1 MLFFSLQSLKRRSSL
16 DQKRFSSS
24 SFQNSHFVVYSSKNV
39 SQGAFWYLC
48 YARKNIQFSTI
59 RWLNVEKLIS
69 SHIFVLLFF
78 HQKLSQKLS
87 SSCQSIK
94 LFGIPNHF
102 QTDHLQSAHKRHGF
116 GFRNLRSES
125 QFVIT
130 IYHLLL
136 LMVFSFFFCASFR
149 WRLEDSWY
157 RWCFHPFKT
166 P

>member
-1 MLFFSLQSLKRRSSL
+1 MFL
-16 DQKRFSSS
+16 
-24 SFQNSHFVVYSSKNV
+24 
-39 SQGAFWYLC
+39 QGAFLYLC

-125 QFVIT
+125 QCVIT
-130 IYHLLL
+130 IYHLLCVVVL
-136 LMVFSFFFCASFR
+136 AAFPQHEARKIETLCVASAR
-149 WRLEDSWY
+149 NSGDN
-157 RWCFHPFKT
+157 FHHLQLKRNR
-166 P
+166 

>member
-1 MLFFSLQSLKRRSSL
+1 MFL
-16 DQKRFSSS
+16 
-24 SFQNSHFVVYSSKNV
+24 
-39 SQGAFWYLC
+39 QGAFLYLC

-59 RWLNVEKLIS
+59 RWLNVETLFS

-102 QTDHLQSAHKRHGF
+102 QTDHLQFAHKRHGF

-125 QFVIT
+125 QCVIT
-130 IYHLLL
+130 IYHLLRVVVL
-136 LMVFSFFFCASFR
+136 AAFPQHEARKIETLCVASAR
-149 WRLEDSWY
+149 NSGDN
-157 RWCFHPFKT
+157 FHHLQLKRNR
-166 P
+166 

>member
-1 MLFFSLQSLKRRSSL
+1 MFF
-16 DQKRFSSS
+16 
-24 SFQNSHFVVYSSKNV
+24 
-39 SQGAFWYLC
+39 QGAFLYLC
-48 YARKNIQFSTI
+48 YTRKNIQFSTI

-130 IYHLLL
+130 IYHLLHVVVL
-136 LMVFSFFFCASFR
+136 AAFPQHEARKIETLCGGEWRNFVASTCNSR
-149 WRLEDSWY
+149 DN
-157 RWCFHPFKT
+157 FHHLQLKWNR
-166 P
+166 